1 MRCLGGS
8 HAQSAI
14 HCRIHVGR
22 IDDRRRD
29 HRNPGR
35 ERPHALPIPTAPY
48 ETNGRLDERRSHRED
63 GARLFRRRGPLPGDR
78 RELAA
83 TAPNSAVVQ
92 WDAASTAAFG
102 TIGFRAE
109 QAIRYRYDVD
119 AGPGECGVCPTGGC
133 FTVIGYSDLEGDGGI
148 GAVGYYHPDAGLIEC
163 PASLFGW
170 FAPLDPNTG
179 NPIYNA
185 AVPFP
190 RIPGPLNPDDF

>member
-1 MRCLGGS
+1 MRNQRSTAGFTLVELMI
-8 HAQSAI
+8 AVAI
-14 HCRIHVGR
+14 IG
-22 IDDRRRD
+22 I
-29 HRNPGR
+29 
-35 ERPHALPIPTAPY
+35 
-48 ETNGRLDERRSHRED
+48 
-63 GARLFRRRGPLPGDR
+63 
-78 RELAA
+78 LAA
-83 TAPNSAVVQ
+83 SGLTLFQFQQLRTKRTEGLTNVEALVKLVRSYFGDAGRYPGSAGSWPASVPNPSVVQ

-102 TIGFRAE
+102 AIGFRAE